1 MQAVIKIYTN
11 TLIVQKSLTM
21 SYTPLNFDSLDY
33 FFKPEKPENLEY
45 KEIVNQKK
53 KALAGKE
60 FTTKME
66 SKIKDAEK
74 ATQDLQE

>member
-45 KEIVNQKK
+45 KEIVN
-53 KALAGKE
+53 
-60 FTTKME
+60 
-66 SKIKDAEK
+66 
-74 ATQDLQE
+74 